1 MTKEMLFLAEIYTN
15 WCKSQGLPDYM
26 SADDLRYGRDTTDKL
41 NFYQMNWL
49 ECFID
54 VWDCIN
60 QNTQE
65 VIMQTEKRYYV
76 TTKFEKYGT
85 YTIMARSKEHAI
97 QMWKDGD
104 WNFDDYE
111 SDYGEYNEVIDEV
124 EEEVFADTQLSL
136 EGVMQPV
143 KCNPIEYREK

>member
-1 MTKEMLFLAEIYTN
+1 MTKEMLFLADIYTN
-15 WCKSQGLPDYM
+15 WCKSQGLPDFM

-111 SDYGEYNEVIDEV
+111 SDYGEYNEVIDDV

-136 EGVMQPV
+136 EEVLA
-143 KCNPIEYREK
+143 

>member
-1 MTKEMLFLAEIYTN
+1 MTKEMLFLADIYTN
-15 WCKSQGLPDYM
+15 WCKSQGLPDFM

-65 VIMQTEKRYYV
+65 IIMQTEKRYYV

-104 WNFDDYE
+104 WNFDDYSE
-111 SDYGEYNEVIDEV
+111 DYGEYNEVIDDV

-136 EGVMQPV
+136 EGVLV
-143 KCNPIEYREK
+143 